1 MKSNSIGSE
10 QRDTKN
16 KRHGNAEHKV
26 KSQRGVLSLEMIG
39 VIAVVAIILVGVLVR
54 LAMMYLSSSTT
65 NESSAITSLFTS
77 TRSAKAGTGYGA
89 NGTNLIPTLAA
100 MNALPGNLSYT
111 GGVLLNSF
119 GSAYT
124 LVASNNGYG
133 FTLTSPG
140 IPTADCIKLSVQQSQ
155 SSNWTG
161 GITVG
166 ATAFPAGAI
175 SSAQATTAC
184 SAATNTL
191 AFASNT

>member
-1 MKSNSIGSE
+1 MIDIE
-10 QRDTKN
+10 QRGIGQQRQARLN
-16 KRHGNAEHKV
+16 HEV

-54 LAMMYLSSSTT
+54 LAQMYASSSTT
-65 NESSAITSLFTS
+65 NESSAVTSLFTS
-77 TRSAKAGTGYGA
+77 IRASKAGTGYGA

-119 GSAYT
+119 GVAYT
-124 LVASNNGYG
+124 IVSSNNGYG

-140 IPTADCIKLSVQQSQ
+140 IPTADCIKLAVQQSQ
-155 SSNWTG
+155 SGNWTG

-166 ATAFPAGAI
+166 ATAFAAGAI

-184 SAATNTL
+184 SAATNSI

>member
-10 QRDTKN
+10 QCDIEG
-16 KRHGNAEHKV
+16 KRQAHAERKV

-39 VIAVVAIILVGVLVR
+39 VIGVIALVLVGVLVR
-54 LAMMYLSSSTT
+54 LALMYLSSSTT
-65 NESSAITSLFTS
+65 NESSAVTSLFTS

-100 MNALPGNLSYT
+100 INALPGNLSYT

-119 GSAYT
+119 GAAYT
-124 LVASNNGYG
+124 IVASNNGYG

-155 SSNWTG
+155 SGNWTG

-184 SAATNTL
+184 SAATNSI